1 MSATAEKALKTSLRR
16 SAMDYLARREH
27 SRTELFEKLLRKYPE
42 QETLLS
48 PVLDQLEL
56 DGLLSDDRFA
66 EAYIRYRRNRGFG
79 PLLIRQELRGKGV
92 SNSLLEIHLD
102 SGDPQWRESLHTLVE
117 RKSRGLGSLDKDA
130 KARQKLF
137 RFCLSRGFSAEQI
150 GRALRGDL
158 EF

>member
-1 MSATAEKALKTSLRR
+1 MSANAEKALKTTLRR

-27 SRTELFEKLLRKYPE
+27 SRTELFDKLLRKYPE
-42 QETLLS
+42 QEALLS

-56 DGLLSDDRFA
+56 DGLLSDDRFT

-92 SNSLLEIHLD
+92 SNSLLEVHLD

-117 RKSRGLGSLDKDA
+117 RKSRGLGCLDKDT

-150 GRALRGDL
+150 AKALRGDL

>member
-1 MSATAEKALKTSLRR
+1 MSADAEKALKTSLRR

-27 SRTELFEKLLRKYPE
+27 SRAELFDKLLRKFPE
-42 QETLLS
+42 LEALLS
-48 PVLDQLEL
+48 PVLEQLER
-56 DGLLSDDRFA
+56 DGLLSDERFT

-92 SNSLLEIHLD
+92 SNDMLEIHLD
-102 SGDPQWRESLHTLVE
+102 SKDSAWRESLLALVQ
-117 RKSRGLGSLDKDA
+117 RKSRGLASIDKDI

-137 RFCLSRGFSAEQI
+137 RFCLSRGFSADQI

-158 EF
+158 EL

>member
-1 MSATAEKALKTSLRR
+1 MSADAEKTLKTTLRR

-27 SRTELFEKLLRKYPE
+27 SRAELFDKLLRKYPDL
-42 QETLLS
+42 ETLLS
-48 PVLDQLEL
+48 PVLEQLER
-56 DGLLSDDRFA
+56 DGLLSDERFT

-92 SNSLLEIHLD
+92 SNSLLETHLD
-102 SGDPQWRESLHTLVE
+102 SGDSEWRDSLIALIE
-117 RKSRGLGSLDKDA
+117 RKSRGKASIDTDA

-150 GRALRGDL
+150 GRGLRGDL
-158 EF
+158 EL

>member
-1 MSATAEKALKTSLRR
+1 MSADAEKALKTSLRR

-27 SRTELFEKLLRKYPE
+27 SRTELFDKLLRKYPE

-48 PVLDQLEL
+48 PVLDQLEH
-56 DGLLSDDRFA
+56 DGLLSDERFT

-92 SNSLLEIHLD
+92 SNSLLELHLNCGE
-102 SGDPQWRESLHTLVE
+102 SVWRESLLALVQ
-117 RKSRGLGSLDKDA
+117 RKCRGLLGIDKDI

-137 RFCLSRGFSAEQI
+137 RFCLSRGFSADQI

-158 EF
+158 EL

>member
-1 MSATAEKALKTSLRR
+1 MSADAEKALKTSLRR

-27 SRTELFEKLLRKYPE
+27 SRTELFDKLLRKYPE

-48 PVLDQLEL
+48 PVLDQLEH
-56 DGLLSDDRFA
+56 DNLLSDERFT

-92 SNSLLEIHLD
+92 SDSLLEAYLD
-102 SGDPQWRESLHTLVE
+102 SREPVWAQNLIALVQ
-117 RKSRGLGSLDKDA
+117 RKSRGQEGIEKDA

-158 EF
+158 EL